1 MSEALNPLSPV
12 LTAAGPLRAA
22 APAADRAKVEDE
34 FLTIFYKELLKQSF
48 QAPDLSPV
56 GDDEEKNND
65 FGSSFRSDILIEQL
79 ARELVKQG
87 TLRPDWFNGVSK

>member
-56 GDDEEKNND
+56 GEMRKRTMTS
-65 FGSSFRSDILIEQL
+65 G
-79 ARELVKQG
+79 
-87 TLRPDWFNGVSK
+87 RPSGRTY